1 MNSGKRYNA
10 GNPLHCHKHFNCTSS
25 TRMKAILSVLSLCF
39 LTFFFVSCGQS
50 TEGQSSSTGNATQ
63 VSQSSRSEITYVA
76 IGASETFGIGTSDPY
91 SENWPEDLSEK
102 IPQKVHLINLG
113 IPGIT
118 LNDALRLE
126 LPIAIDSHPQLVTIW
141 LGVNDIADKVPV
153 SSYSR
158 NLNVLLSQ
166 LRSKA
171 PSAQIMI
178 ANIPDLTQLP
188 YFSSFNQQEL
198 QQNIS
203 EYNQTIEQEAQQYHV
218 ILVNMSQ
225 QNYNLKNHPEYI
237 SSDGLHPTDLG
248 YAQIADVFYQTLEH
262 SQK

>member
-10 GNPLHCHKHFNCTSS
+10 GHPLHCHKHFNRTSS
-25 TRMKAILSVLSLCF
+25 LRMKAVFSAISVCF
-39 LTFFFVSCGQS
+39 LMVFFVSCGQS
-50 TEGQSSSTGNATQ
+50 TEGQSSSTGNAKQ

-76 IGASETFGIGTSDPY
+76 IGASDTFGIGTSDPY
-91 SENWPEDLSEK
+91 TENWPTDLSEK
-102 IPQKVHLINLG
+102 LRQRVHLINLG

-118 LNDALRLE
+118 INDALRLE

-141 LGVNDIADKVPV
+141 LGVNDIADKVPI
-153 SSYSR
+153 SSYSH
-158 NLNVLLSQ
+158 NLDILLSQ

-178 ANIPDLTQLP
+178 ANIPDLTLLP
-188 YFSSFNQQEL
+188 YFSSYNQQKL
-198 QQNIS
+198 QQSIA
-203 EYNQTIEQEAQQYHV
+203 EYNQTIGQEAQQYHA

-225 QNYNLKNHPEYI
+225 QNYNLKDHPEYI

-248 YAQIADVFYQTLEH
+248 YAQIGDLFYQTLEQ